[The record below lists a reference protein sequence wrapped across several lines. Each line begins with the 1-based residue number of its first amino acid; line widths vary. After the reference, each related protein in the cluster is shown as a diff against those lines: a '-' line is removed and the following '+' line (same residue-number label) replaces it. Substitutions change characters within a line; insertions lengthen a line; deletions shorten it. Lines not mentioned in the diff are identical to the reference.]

1 MEKII
6 ESLQKK
12 REEILNSEY
21 QDKLNNTQIA
31 LLNHVVNVTRNL
43 DGVPVNQFV
52 LAKLLC
58 LIPDKNDC
66 NKMYD
71 LLIHSS
77 VFDFSDLEA
86 DSFTIVAMFDHLYTL
101 KTNKALNN
109 FKNKIL
115 ANKYYLKSPLL
126 KLSLNEAE
134 KDWFMDYK
142 DLLNV
147 IFEGDYERLYNLIEA
162 LYKIDDIYPRGFSS
176 AITYVSYLEVLD
188 NNLNRAEIIEDA
200 KNNYQDRKIKRVINK
215 DLDKHRKGMNI
226 DTSRVLH
233 DILAYLEQMESEKKK
248 FYKNK
253 NKSLVAIDEIL
264 NYLNKIDTNGIIV
277 LDSKVEYLLKEYD
290 PDNEVIKKILEHND
304 NYLFKLESEVRELE
318 SQVDNNVLDLFVSE
332 HIDIH
337 KLGIY
342 HVMLMKG
349 IVTLDFIKEAIKA
362 FKSIFNGFNLES
374 TKFGS
379 ILVKSN
385 INAINMIGSYVK
397 RNIVDIEFLEKHY
410 EVFTD
415 EFSFNILHNNIEVL
429 ESFNASLDMDKTKE
443 ILMIN
448 SSDLLRRIKICKF
461 YGIDLLNCDTL
472 SFLKDDTFI
481 RNIDIFI
488 ETGNLDL
495 VINYPSNLSLDENS
509 IKRLVIYNTNNI
521 PYRNDS
527 KLFATIK
534 TGKNSLVSVDELDKL
549 LMSESTYIENNELLE
564 CPTSTVLDNYYYIN
578 EYLYDIDGIMI
589 SRKKVLRNLALNDD
603 LLSSVVSGSLLD
615 PASVNIIKT
624 SLESKLN
631 QGRSAD

>member
-6 ESLQKK
+6 ESLQNKK
-12 REEILNSEY
+12 EEIINSEY
-21 QDKLNNTQIA
+21 QNKLNRIQID
-31 LLNHVVNVTRNL
+31 LLNHVVDVTRRL
-43 DGVPVNQFV
+43 EGVPVNRFV
-52 LAKLLC
+52 LANLLC

-71 LLIHSS
+71 LLVDSN
-77 VFDFSDLEA
+77 VFNYSDLGI
-86 DSFTIVAMFDHLYTL
+86 DSFTVVAMYELIYTL
-101 KTNKALNN
+101 KTDKSLNN

-115 ANKYYLKSPLL
+115 ANKFYLKSPLL
-126 KLSLNEAE
+126 KLSLNEVE

-142 DLLNV
+142 DLLSV
-147 IFEGDYERLYNLIEA
+147 IFEGDYGRLYDLIETI
-162 LYKIDDIYPRGFSS
+162 YKIDDIYPKGFTS
-176 AITYVSYLEVLD
+176 AITYISYLEVLD
-188 NNLNRAEIIEDA
+188 DNLNQREMIEDA
-200 KNNYQDRKIKRVINK
+200 RDSYQNRKIKRVINK
-215 DLDKHRKGMNI
+215 DLDKHRKEMGV

-233 DILAYLEQMESEKKK
+233 EILEYLQRVDSEKKK
-248 FYKNK
+248 FYKEK
-253 NKSLVAIDEIL
+253 NKSLLAIDEIL
-264 NYLNKIDTNGIIV
+264 NYLKKVNTNNIIV
-277 LDSKVEYLLKEYD
+277 LDSKIEYLLKEYD
-290 PDNEVIKKILEHND
+290 PDGDVIKRILEHND
-304 NYLFKLESEVRELE
+304 NYLFKLESEVRDLE
-318 SQVDNNVLDLFVSE
+318 SQVDNNVLDVFVSE

-349 IVTLDFIKEAIKA
+349 IVTLDYIKEAIRI
-362 FKSIFNGFNLES
+362 FKSVFNGFNLES
-374 TKFGS
+374 KKFGS

-385 INAINMIGSYVK
+385 INAINIIASYVK

-429 ESFNASLDMDKTKE
+429 ESFNTSLDMDKTKE

-534 TGKNSLVSVDELDKL
+534 TGKNSLVSVDELDKI
-549 LMSESTYIENNELLE
+549 LMSESMYIENNELLE
-564 CPTSTVLDNYYYIN
+564 CPTSSVLDDYYYIS

-589 SRKKVLRNLALNDD
+589 SRKKVLRNLAINDD
-603 LLSSVVSGSLLD
+603 LLSCIVSGSLLD
-615 PASVNIIKT
+615 PFSINIIKT
-624 SLESKLN
+624 NLESKLN

>member
-6 ESLQKK
+6 ESLQNKK
-12 REEILNSEY
+12 EEIINSEY
-21 QDKLNNTQIA
+21 QNKLNRIQTD
-31 LLNHVVNVTRNL
+31 LLNHVVDVTRRL
-43 DGVPVNQFV
+43 EGVPVNRFV
-52 LAKLLC
+52 LANLLC

-71 LLIHSS
+71 LLVDSN
-77 VFDFSDLEA
+77 VFNYSDLEI
-86 DSFTIVAMFDHLYTL
+86 DSFTVVAMYELIYTL
-101 KTNKALNN
+101 KTDKSLNN

-115 ANKYYLKSPLL
+115 ANKFYLKSPLL

-142 DLLNV
+142 DLLSV
-147 IFEGDYERLYNLIEA
+147 IFEGDYGRLYNLIETI
-162 LYKIDDIYPRGFSS
+162 YKIDDIYPKGFAS
-176 AITYVSYLEVLD
+176 AITYISYLEVLD
-188 NNLNRAEIIEDA
+188 DNLNQREMIEDA
-200 KNNYQDRKIKRVINK
+200 RDSYQNRKIKRVINK
-215 DLDKHRKGMNI
+215 DLDKHRKEMGV

-233 DILAYLEQMESEKKK
+233 EILEYLQRVDSEKKK
-248 FYKNK
+248 FYKEK
-253 NKSLVAIDEIL
+253 NKSLLAIDEIL
-264 NYLNKIDTNGIIV
+264 NYLKKVNTNNIIV
-277 LDSKVEYLLKEYD
+277 LDSKIEYLLKEYD
-290 PDNEVIKKILEHND
+290 PDGDVIKRILEHND
-304 NYLFKLESEVRELE
+304 NYLFKLESEVRDLE

-349 IVTLDFIKEAIKA
+349 IVTLDYIKEAIRI
-362 FKSIFNGFNLES
+362 FKSVFNGFNLES
-374 TKFGS
+374 KKFGS

-385 INAINMIGSYVK
+385 INAINIIASYVK

-429 ESFNASLDMDKTKE
+429 ESFNTSLDMDKTKE

-461 YGIDLLNCDTL
+461 YGIDLLNSDTL

-534 TGKNSLVSVDELDKL
+534 TGKNSLVSVDELDKI
-549 LMSESTYIENNELLE
+549 LMSESMYIENNELLE
-564 CPTSTVLDNYYYIN
+564 CPTSSVLDDYYYIS

-589 SRKKVLRNLALNDD
+589 SRKKVLRNLAINDD

-615 PASVNIIKT
+615 PASINIIKT
-624 SLESKLN
+624 NLESKLN

>member
-6 ESLQKK
+6 ESLQNKK
-12 REEILNSEY
+12 EEILNSEY
-21 QDKLNNTQIA
+21 QDKLNKIQID
-31 LLNHVVNVTRNL
+31 LLNHVVDVTRKL
-43 DGVPVNQFV
+43 EGVPVNRFV
-52 LAKLLC
+52 LANLLC

-71 LLIHSS
+71 LLVDSN
-77 VFDFSDLEA
+77 VFNYSDLGI
-86 DSFTIVAMFDHLYTL
+86 DSFTVVAMFELIYTL
-101 KTNKALNN
+101 KTDKSLNN

-115 ANKYYLKSPLL
+115 ANKFYLKSPLL
-126 KLSLNEAE
+126 KLSLNEVE

-142 DLLNV
+142 DLLSV
-147 IFEGDYERLYNLIEA
+147 IFEGDYERLYSLIET
-162 LYKIDDIYPRGFSS
+162 LYKIDDIYPKGFTS
-176 AITYVSYLEVLD
+176 AITYISYLEVLD
-188 NNLNRAEIIEDA
+188 DNLNQREMIEDA
-200 KNNYQDRKIKRVINK
+200 RDSYQNRKIKRVINK
-215 DLDKHRKGMNI
+215 DLDKHRKGMGV
-226 DTSRVLH
+226 DTSRILH
-233 DILAYLEQMESEKKK
+233 EILEYLQRVDSEKKK
-248 FYKNK
+248 FYKEK
-253 NKSLVAIDEIL
+253 NKSLLAIDEIL
-264 NYLNKIDTNGIIV
+264 KYLKKVNTNSIIV
-277 LDSKVEYLLKEYD
+277 LDSKIEYLLKEYD
-290 PDNEVIKKILEHND
+290 PDSEVIKRILEHND
-304 NYLFKLESEVRELE
+304 NYLFKLESEVRDLE
-318 SQVDNNVLDLFVSE
+318 SQVDNNVLDVFVSE

-349 IVTLDFIKEAIKA
+349 IVTLDFIKEAIRI
-362 FKSIFNGFNLES
+362 FKSVFNGFNLES
-374 TKFGS
+374 KKFGS

-385 INAINMIGSYVK
+385 INAINMIASYVK

-509 IKRLVIYNTNNI
+509 IKRLVIYNANNI

-549 LMSESTYIENNELLE
+549 LMSESMYIENNELLE
-564 CPTSTVLDNYYYIN
+564 CPTSSVLDDYYYVS

-615 PASVNIIKT
+615 PASINIIKT
-624 SLESKLN
+624 NLESKLN